1 MSIWARIIKEIEAL
15 AKGESLSDVFD
26 KLKAPP
32 ERSIAFTIAV
42 IALGAKMAKADGYV
56 TTEEVKAFRQVF
68 RIPSGEENNAASVF
82 NLARQD
88 VTGYELYAN
97 RISLMFGQ
105 GHQTLIDL
113 LEGLFHI
120 ATADNDYHPNEDK
133 FLSTVSSIFGLKE
146 AKFKAIRARC
156 VPNMEPDPYTILG
169 INLNDDF
176 EKIKGAW
183 RDLVLTYNPDR
194 MVARGLPEEAIT
206 LAERRIIQINKAFE
220 AVKKDFV

>member
-1 MSIWARIIKEIEAL
+1 MSIWTRIINAIEAL
-15 AKGESLSDVFD
+15 ATGESLSDVFD

-56 TTEEVKAFRQVF
+56 TPGEVKAFRQVF
-68 RIPSGEENNAASVF
+68 HIPTGEENNAARVF

-88 VTGYELYAN
+88 VTGYELYAK
-97 RISLMFGQ
+97 RISTMFGQ

-133 FLSTVSSIFGLKE
+133 FLTTVGSIFGLKD
-146 AKFKAIRARC
+146 AQFKAIRARC

-169 INLNDDF
+169 VNLNDDF
-176 EKIKGAW
+176 ETIRGSW
-183 RDLVLTYNPDR
+183 RDLIRTYHPDR
-194 MVARGLPEEAIT
+194 MIARGLPEEAIN

-220 AVKKDFV
+220 NVKKDFV

>member
-1 MSIWARIIKEIEAL
+1 MSIWARIIKAIEAL

-56 TTEEVKAFRQVF
+56 TTDEVKAFRQVF
-68 RIPSGEENNAASVF
+68 RIPSGEENNAARVF

-88 VTGYELYAN
+88 VTGYELYAK

-146 AKFKAIRARC
+146 AQFKAIRARC
-156 VPNMEPDPYTILG
+156 VPYMQPDPYTILG

-183 RDLVLTYNPDR
+183 RDLVLTYHPDR
-194 MVARGLPEEAIT
+194 MVARGLPEEAIN

>member
-1 MSIWARIIKEIEAL
+1 MSIWTRIIKAIEAL

-56 TTEEVKAFRQVF
+56 TPGEVKAFRQVF
-68 RIPSGEENNAASVF
+68 RIPAGEESNAARVF

-88 VTGYELYAN
+88 VTGYELYAK
-97 RISLMFGQ
+97 RISSMFGQ

-133 FLSTVSSIFGLKE
+133 FL
-146 AKFKAIRARC
+146 
-156 VPNMEPDPYTILG
+156 
-169 INLNDDF
+169 
-176 EKIKGAW
+176 
-183 RDLVLTYNPDR
+183 
-194 MVARGLPEEAIT
+194 
-206 LAERRIIQINKAFE
+206 
-220 AVKKDFV
+220 

>member
-1 MSIWARIIKEIEAL
+1 MSIWARIIKAIEAL

-56 TTEEVKAFRQVF
+56 TTDEVKAFRQVF
-68 RIPSGEENNAASVF
+68 RIPSGEENNAARVF

-88 VTGYELYAN
+88 VTGYELYAK

-105 GHQTLIDL
+105 GHQTLVDL

-120 ATADNDYHPNEDK
+120 ATADNHYQ
-133 FLSTVSSIFGLKE
+133 L
-146 AKFKAIRARC
+146 
-156 VPNMEPDPYTILG
+156 
-169 INLNDDF
+169 
-176 EKIKGAW
+176 
-183 RDLVLTYNPDR
+183 
-194 MVARGLPEEAIT
+194 
-206 LAERRIIQINKAFE
+206 
-220 AVKKDFV
+220 

>member
-1 MSIWARIIKEIEAL
+1 MSIWTRIIKAIEAL

-56 TTEEVKAFRQVF
+56 TPGEVKAFRQVF
-68 RIPSGEENNAASVF
+68 RIPAGEESNAARVF

-88 VTGYELYAN
+88 VTGYELYAK
-97 RISLMFGQ
+97 RISSMFGQ

-133 FLSTVSSIFGLKE
+133 FQKVPIFLSLIH
-146 AKFKAIRARC
+146 I
-156 VPNMEPDPYTILG
+156 
-169 INLNDDF
+169 
-176 EKIKGAW
+176 
-183 RDLVLTYNPDR
+183 
-194 MVARGLPEEAIT
+194 
-206 LAERRIIQINKAFE
+206 
-220 AVKKDFV
+220 

>member
-1 MSIWARIIKEIEAL
+1 MSIWTRIIKAIEAL

-56 TTEEVKAFRQVF
+56 TPGEVKAFRQVF
-68 RIPSGEENNAASVF
+68 RIPTGEESNAARVF

-88 VTGYELYAN
+88 VTGYELYAK
-97 RISLMFGQ
+97 RISSMFGQ

-120 ATADNDYHPNEDK
+120 ATADSNYHPNEDK
-133 FLSTVSSIFGLKE
+133 FLSTVGSIFGLKE
-146 AKFKAIRARC
+146 AQFKAIRARC
-156 VPNMEPDPYTILG
+156 VPNMEPERKL
-169 INLNDDF
+169 L
-176 EKIKGAW
+176 
-183 RDLVLTYNPDR
+183 
-194 MVARGLPEEAIT
+194 
-206 LAERRIIQINKAFE
+206 LAEPSLVSSLLHADE
-220 AVKKDFV
+220 

>member
-1 MSIWARIIKEIEAL
+1 MSIWALIIKAIEAL

-56 TTEEVKAFRQVF
+56 TTDEVKAFRQVF
-68 RIPSGEENNAASVF
+68 RIPSGEENNAARVF

-88 VTGYELYAN
+88 VTGYELYAK

-105 GHQTLIDL
+105 GHQTLVDL

-133 FLSTVSSIFGLKE
+133 FLSMVSSIFGLKE
-146 AKFKAIRARC
+146 AQFKAIRARC
-156 VPNMEPDPYTILG
+156 VPNMEPDPYTVLG
-169 INLNDDF
+169 VDLNDDF
-176 EKIKGAW
+176 AKIKGAW
-183 RDLVLTYNPDR
+183 RDLVRTYHPDR
-194 MVARGLPEEAIT
+194 MIARGLPEEAIN

>member
-1 MSIWARIIKEIEAL
+1 MSIWARIIKAIDAL

-56 TTEEVKAFRQVF
+56 TTDEVKAFRQVF
-68 RIPSGEENNAASVF
+68 RIPSGEENNAARVF

-88 VTGYELYAN
+88 VTGYELYAK

-133 FLSTVSSIFGLKE
+133 FLSMVSSIFGLKE
-146 AKFKAIRARC
+146 AQFKAIRARC
-156 VPNMEPDPYTILG
+156 VPNMEPDPYTVLCVD
-169 INLNDDF
+169 LNDDF
-176 EKIKGAW
+176 AKIKGAW
-183 RDLVLTYNPDR
+183 RDLVRTYHPDR
-194 MVARGLPEEAIT
+194 MIARGLPEEAIN

>member
-1 MSIWARIIKEIEAL
+1 MSIWARIIKAIEAL

-26 KLKAPP
+26 RLKAPP

-56 TTEEVKAFRQVF
+56 TTDEVKAFRQVF
-68 RIPSGEENNAASVF
+68 RIPSGEENNAARVF

-88 VTGYELYAN
+88 VTGYELYAK

-146 AKFKAIRARC
+146 AQFKAIRARC
-156 VPNMEPDPYTILG
+156 VPYMEPDPYTILG

-183 RDLVLTYNPDR
+183 RDLVLTYHPDR
-194 MVARGLPEEAIT
+194 MVARGLPEEAIN

>member
-1 MSIWARIIKEIEAL
+1 MSIWARIIKAIEAL

-56 TTEEVKAFRQVF
+56 TTDEVKAFRQVF
-68 RIPSGEENNAASVF
+68 RIPSGEENNAARVF

-88 VTGYELYAN
+88 VTGYELYAK

-105 GHQTLIDL
+105 GHQTLVDL
-113 LEGLFHI
+113 LEGLFNI

-133 FLSTVSSIFGLKE
+133 FLSMVSSIFGLKE
-146 AKFKAIRARC
+146 AQFKAIRARC
-156 VPNMEPDPYTILG
+156 VPNMEPDPYTVLG
-169 INLNDDF
+169 VDLNDDF
-176 EKIKGAW
+176 AKIKEAW
-183 RDLVLTYNPDR
+183 RDLVRTYHPDR
-194 MVARGLPEEAIT
+194 MIARGLPEEAIN

-220 AVKKDFV
+220 AIKKDFV

>member
-1 MSIWARIIKEIEAL
+1 MSIWARIIKAIEAL

-56 TTEEVKAFRQVF
+56 TTDEVKAFRQVF
-68 RIPSGEENNAASVF
+68 RIPSGEENNAARVF

-88 VTGYELYAN
+88 VTGYELYAK

-105 GHQTLIDL
+105 GHQTLVDL

-133 FLSTVSSIFGLKE
+133 FLSMVSSIFGLKE
-146 AKFKAIRARC
+146 AQFKAIRARC
-156 VPNMEPDPYTILG
+156 VPNMEPDPYTVLG
-169 INLNDDF
+169 VDLNDDF
-176 EKIKGAW
+176 AKIKGAW
-183 RDLVLTYNPDR
+183 RDLVRTYHPDR
-194 MVARGLPEEAIT
+194 MIARGLPEEAIN

>member
-1 MSIWARIIKEIEAL
+1 MSIWARIIKAIEAL

-56 TTEEVKAFRQVF
+56 TTDEVKAFRQVF
-68 RIPSGEENNAASVF
+68 RIPSGEENNAARVF

-88 VTGYELYAN
+88 VTGYELYAK

-105 GHQTLIDL
+105 GHQTLVDL

-133 FLSTVSSIFGLKE
+133 FLSMVSSIFGLKE
-146 AKFKAIRARC
+146 AQFKAIRARC
-156 VPNMEPDPYTILG
+156 VPNMEPDPYIVLG
-169 INLNDDF
+169 VDLNDDF
-176 EKIKGAW
+176 AKIKGAW
-183 RDLVLTYNPDR
+183 RDLVRTYHPDR
-194 MVARGLPEEAIT
+194 MIARGLPEEAIN

>member
-1 MSIWARIIKEIEAL
+1 MSIWARIIKAIEAL

-56 TTEEVKAFRQVF
+56 TTDEVKAFRQVF
-68 RIPSGEENNAASVF
+68 RIPSGEENNAARVF

-88 VTGYELYAN
+88 VTGYELYAK

-133 FLSTVSSIFGLKE
+133 FL
-146 AKFKAIRARC
+146 
-156 VPNMEPDPYTILG
+156 
-169 INLNDDF
+169 
-176 EKIKGAW
+176 
-183 RDLVLTYNPDR
+183 
-194 MVARGLPEEAIT
+194 
-206 LAERRIIQINKAFE
+206 
-220 AVKKDFV
+220 

>member
-1 MSIWARIIKEIEAL
+1 MSIWARIIKAIEAL

-56 TTEEVKAFRQVF
+56 TTDEVKAFRQVF
-68 RIPSGEENNAASVF
+68 RIPSGEENNAARVF

-88 VTGYELYAN
+88 VIGYELYAK

-146 AKFKAIRARC
+146 AQFKAIRARC

-183 RDLVLTYNPDR
+183 RNLVLTYHPDR
-194 MVARGLPEEAIT
+194 MVARGLPEEAIN

>member
-1 MSIWARIIKEIEAL
+1 MSIWTRIIKAIEAL

-56 TTEEVKAFRQVF
+56 TPGEVKAFRQVF
-68 RIPSGEENNAASVF
+68 RIPAGEESNAARVF

-88 VTGYELYAN
+88 VTGYDLYAK
-97 RISLMFGQ
+97 RISSMFGQ

-133 FLSTVSSIFGLKE
+133 FL
-146 AKFKAIRARC
+146 
-156 VPNMEPDPYTILG
+156 
-169 INLNDDF
+169 
-176 EKIKGAW
+176 
-183 RDLVLTYNPDR
+183 
-194 MVARGLPEEAIT
+194 
-206 LAERRIIQINKAFE
+206 
-220 AVKKDFV
+220 

>member
-1 MSIWARIIKEIEAL
+1 MSIWARIIKAIEAL
-15 AKGESLSDVFD
+15 AKGESLSSVFD

-56 TTEEVKAFRQVF
+56 TTDEVKAFRQVF
-68 RIPSGEENNAASVF
+68 RIPSGEENNAARVF

-88 VTGYELYAN
+88 VTGYELYAK

-105 GHQTLIDL
+105 GHQTLVDL

-133 FLSTVSSIFGLKE
+133 FLSMVSSIFGLKE
-146 AKFKAIRARC
+146 AQFKAIRARC
-156 VPNMEPDPYTILG
+156 VPNMEPDPYTVLG
-169 INLNDDF
+169 VDLNDDF
-176 EKIKGAW
+176 AKIKGAW
-183 RDLVLTYNPDR
+183 RDLVRTYHPDR
-194 MVARGLPEEAIT
+194 MIARGLPEEAIN

>member
-1 MSIWARIIKEIEAL
+1 MSIWARIIKAIEAL

-56 TTEEVKAFRQVF
+56 TTDEVKAFRQVF
-68 RIPSGEENNAASVF
+68 RIPSGEENNAARVF

-88 VTGYELYAN
+88 ITGYELYAK

-133 FLSTVSSIFGLKE
+133 FLSTVSSIFGLEE
-146 AKFKAIRARC
+146 AQFKAIRARC

-183 RDLVLTYNPDR
+183 RDLVLTYHPDR
-194 MVARGLPEEAIT
+194 MVARGLPEEAIN

-220 AVKKDFV
+220 SVKKDFV